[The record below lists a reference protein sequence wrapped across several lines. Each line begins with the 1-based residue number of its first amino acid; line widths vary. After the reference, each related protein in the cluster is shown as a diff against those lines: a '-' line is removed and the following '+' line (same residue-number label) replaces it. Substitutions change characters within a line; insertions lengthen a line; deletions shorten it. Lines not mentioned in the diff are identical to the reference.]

1 MTAMKEG
8 EQMKSR
14 YAVAGLLLC
23 VVALAGC
30 PNKGSA
36 DKGGAADAA
45 KTDNKAASPANA
57 STERSVRIASIN
69 PDPDKP
75 LRAGSTVKL
84 AIAVEYAVPSPGGIV
99 GMVIQDSNN
108 APVKSNL
115 REVPSGSGKVNSE
128 IEFVVPNTKHIDVH
142 VPLYVKGE
150 NKSTQV
156 AVKKYLIT
164 PK

>member
-1 MTAMKEG
+1 MRVG
-8 EQMKSR
+8 QQMKSG
-14 YAVAGLLLC
+14 YVVAGLLAC
-23 VVALAGC
+23 VFALTGC
-30 PNKGSA
+30 PNKSST
-36 DKGGAADAA
+36 DAA
-45 KTDNKAASPANA
+45 KSDDKAAPSVTVA
-57 STERSVRIASIN
+57 TERSVRIASIH

-99 GMVIQDSNN
+99 GVVIQDSNN

-150 NKSTQV
+150 SKSSEV
-156 AVKKYLIT
+156 AVKKFLIT
-164 PK
+164 SK

>member
-1 MTAMKEG
+1 MT
-8 EQMKSR
+8 
-14 YAVAGLLLC
+14 
-23 VVALAGC
+23 
-30 PNKGSA
+30 SA
-36 DKGGAADAA
+36 D
-45 KTDNKAASPANA
+45 
-57 STERSVRIASIN
+57 RSVRIISIS
-69 PDPDKP
+69 PDSDKP

-99 GMVIQDSNN
+99 GVVIQDSNN

-115 REVPSGSGKVNSE
+115 REVPSGSGKINPD
-128 IEFVVPNTKHIDVH
+128 IEFVVPNAKHIDVH

-156 AVKKYLIT
+156 AVKKFLIT

>member
-1 MTAMKEG
+1 
-8 EQMKSR
+8 MKSA
-14 YAVAGLLLC
+14 YVIAGLLMC
-23 VVALAGC
+23 VFALTGC
-30 PNKGSA
+30 PNKGST
-36 DKGGAADAA
+36 DKNSTDAA
-45 KTDNKAASPANA
+45 KSDPKAAPPVTAA
-57 STERSVRIASIN
+57 TERSVRIASIS

-84 AIAVEYAVPSPGGIV
+84 AVAVEYAVPSPGGIV

-115 REVPSGSGKVNSE
+115 REVPSGSGQMNSE

-150 NKSTQV
+150 NKSSQV

-164 PK
+164 TK

>member
-1 MTAMKEG
+1 MKEG
-8 EQMKSR
+8 KQMKNG
-14 YAVAGLLLC
+14 YVVAGLLMS
-23 VVALAGC
+23 VFALTGC
-30 PNKGSA
+30 PNKSSTDKASNSA
-36 DKGGAADAA
+36 VQS
-45 KTDNKAASPANA
+45 DNKGAPSVTA
-57 STERSVRIASIN
+57 STERSVRIASIS

-84 AIAVEYAVPSPGGIV
+84 AVAVEYAVPSPGGIV

-115 REVPSGSGKVNSE
+115 REVPSGSGKMNSE

-150 NKSTQV
+150 SKSTQV
-156 AVKKYLIT
+156 AVQKFLIT

>member
-1 MTAMKEG
+1 MQRREI
-8 EQMKSR
+8 
-14 YAVAGLLLC
+14 VAGLLCL
-23 VVALAGC
+23 VTLTGC
-30 PNKGSA
+30 PNKSNTEA
-36 DKGGAADAA
+36 AKSDNGAAHP
-45 KTDNKAASPANA
+45 AAST
-57 STERSVRIASIN
+57 SDRTVRIVSIS
-69 PDPDKP
+69 PDSDKP
-75 LRAGSTVKL
+75 LLAGSTVKL

-99 GMVIQDSNN
+99 GVVIQDSNN

-115 REVPSGSGKVNSE
+115 RAVPSGSGKVNSD
-128 IEFVVPNTKHIDVH
+128 IEFVVPNAKHIDVH

>member
-1 MTAMKEG
+1 MQRG
-8 EQMKSR
+8 EIL
-14 YAVAGLLLC
+14 AGLFFCLLT
-23 VVALAGC
+23 LTGC
-30 PNKGSA
+30 PNKG
-36 DKGGAADAA
+36 GTDAA
-45 KTDNKAASPANA
+45 KSDS
-57 STERSVRIASIN
+57 STGAPVTSSGDRTVRIASIS

-99 GMVIQDSNN
+99 GVVIQDSNN

-115 REVPSGSGKVNSE
+115 RAVPSGSGKVNSD
-128 IEFVVPNTKHIDVH
+128 IEFVVPNAKHIDVH